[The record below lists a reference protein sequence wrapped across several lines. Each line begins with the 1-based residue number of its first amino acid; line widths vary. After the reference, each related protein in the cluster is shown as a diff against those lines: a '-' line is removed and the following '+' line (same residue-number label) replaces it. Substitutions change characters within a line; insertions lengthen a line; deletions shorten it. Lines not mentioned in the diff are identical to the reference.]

1 MNKIVVFI
9 QLGDQDCFIVIYLMI
24 TNVLSLSKIK
34 IVVCTIDVAGQPISR
49 DRLSCATQARFMFVI
64 DGDKNSFT
72 THAGIWPSKS
82 DIEIELKEK
91 VILQK
96 KNKFST
102 FQTAVERKGLGI
114 ILGEP
119 SVSLRRVCLPHKLAG
134 VDVIWPFCVISTAG
148 ALVVITV

>member
-1 MNKIVVFI
+1 MRAVISATAIDNKIWKTYI
-9 QLGDQDCFIVIYLMI
+9 GHLTCANQLKPPPSGLHSTLYYPLGDQNCFIFTTWWSKLFYLHHLMI

-82 DIEIELKEK
+82 DIEIELEEEL
-91 VILQK
+91 ILQK
-96 KNKFST
+96 RIS
-102 FQTAVERKGLGI
+102 FQLFRLQ
-114 ILGEP
+114 
-119 SVSLRRVCLPHKLAG
+119 
-134 VDVIWPFCVISTAG
+134 
-148 ALVVITV
+148 

>member
-1 MNKIVVFI
+1 MF
-9 QLGDQDCFIVIYLMI
+9 YLHLLDDHEC
-24 TNVLSLSKIK
+24 LSLSKIK

-134 VDVIWPFCVISTAG
+134 VDVIWPFCVI
-148 ALVVITV
+148 